1 MREFSRAIDPAI
13 ADDEEWLDE
22 FIWMHRLSASPSSA
36 AGFARMAME
45 TDVTDVLASIRVPS
59 LILHTA
65 DERGPSR
72 YVAERIHDA
81 QIAEVGG
88 KQRGPYSDA
97 VAEACLPSRGV
108 PRRLPFPIR
117 SWRRFSSPTSSAR
130 RGARPSSATSAGA
143 RSSKSTSARF
153 AGNWLVIAEP
163 RSTPPATASSAAS
176 TAPRARSRALGG
188 SWRTPGASTSRC
200 GPAYTRASARS
211 AGQKLA
217 GIAVHVGA
225 RVMAAAAPG
234 EVLVSS
240 TVKDLVAG
248 SDFAFADRGE
258 PVLEGVP
265 GRVRLYAVVP

>member
-97 VAEACLPSRGV
+97 VAEACLPSRGCHGAFRSRFGPCDGSLHR
-108 PRRLPFPIR
+108 PRRLDEAR
-117 SWRRFSSPTSSAR
+117 GRAR
-130 RGARPSSATSAGA
+130 RRALAGDLRRAPARGSQGTGSSSRNRG
-143 RSSKSTSARF
+143 RHRRRR
-153 AGNWLVIAEP
+153 LLLP
-163 RSTPPATASSAAS
+163 LRR
-176 TAPRARSRALGG
+176 PRASDRVRS
-188 SWRTPGASTSRC
+188 
-200 GPAYTRASARS
+200 
-211 AGQKLA
+211 
-217 GIAVHVGA
+217 
-225 RVMAAAAPG
+225 
-234 EVLVSS
+234 
-240 TVKDLVAG
+240 
-248 SDFAFADRGE
+248 ADRGGR
-258 PVLEGVP
+258 PGPRPRGAGRRTHGRVP
-265 GRVRLYAVVP
+265 GGGPEACRNCGARRSTGDGGRRAGRGPRLEHGQGPGRRIGLRVRGPR